1 MTVKIKK
8 LIKKRNKAWKRYDE
22 EPNFKRHGKYK
33 DLRNKVTKE
42 IRTRRKMF
50 EESLAR
56 KIKEQPKAFYSY
68 VRSKTKTKERVG
80 PLLNNDGI
88 VTNNK
93 KEMSGLLNEFFAS
106 VFTKEDKRN
115 IPELIL
121 REEDNQPIRVESN
134 YSDIEITEEG
144 VLKVIKGLKANKTG
158 GVDDLNSSYLM
169 GIAEVIAAPLTE
181 IYRKSLEEGDIPND
195 WKKANITPI
204 FKKGAKSN
212 RENYRPVSLTSHVC
226 KIMEKIVVNG
236 LNRHLEKNKL
246 IEESQHGF
254 RNKKSC
260 LTNLLEFVNETA
272 ISLDEGKPVDI
283 IYLDF
288 KKAFDTVPHK
298 RLYAKLK
305 AHGVEGRILNWIKE
319 WLNNRRQRVVLNGE
333 KSEWAEV
340 ESGVPQGSVLGPV
353 LFTIY
358 INDID
363 QGIKNTIKKFAD
375 DTKLIGK
382 AGSEEEVNSI
392 KEDLKKL
399 HKWTEDWQMKFNA
412 DKCKVLHLGRQ
423 NREGQYNLEGVELE
437 KIAEEKDLGVYVEK
451 NFKVGKQCTKA
462 AAKGNQILGLI
473 ARTFVTR
480 SREVIMSLYK
490 TLVRPHL
497 EYCVQAWRPHLKKDI
512 EKIEKVQRRAT
523 RMMMGSRELDY
534 ESRLRKVGLTT
545 LETRRLRADMI
556 EVYKIVNGMEGITEA
571 KMFKRDGGGRRGHK
585 FKLYKKRVR
594 LDIAKYTFANRVCTP
609 WNNLPKTVVEA
620 TSVDMFKGKLDNYLR
635 VNLGMI

>member
-1 MTVKIKK
+1 M
-8 LIKKRNKAWKRYDE
+8 
-22 EPNFKRHGKYK
+22 
-33 DLRNKVTKE
+33 
-42 IRTRRKMF
+42 
-50 EESLAR
+50 
-56 KIKEQPKAFYSY
+56 
-68 VRSKTKTKERVG
+68 
-80 PLLNNDGI
+80 
-88 VTNNK
+88 
-93 KEMSGLLNEFFAS
+93 
-106 VFTKEDKRN
+106 
-115 IPELIL
+115 
-121 REEDNQPIRVESN
+121 
-134 YSDIEITEEG
+134 
-144 VLKVIKGLKANKTG
+144 
-158 GVDDLNSSYLM
+158 
-169 GIAEVIAAPLTE
+169 
-181 IYRKSLEEGDIPND
+181 
-195 WKKANITPI
+195 
-204 FKKGAKSN
+204 
-212 RENYRPVSLTSHVC
+212 
-226 KIMEKIVVNG
+226 
-236 LNRHLEKNKL
+236 
-246 IEESQHGF
+246 
-254 RNKKSC
+254 
-260 LTNLLEFVNETA
+260 
-272 ISLDEGKPVDI
+272 
-283 IYLDF
+283 
-288 KKAFDTVPHK
+288 
-298 RLYAKLK
+298 
-305 AHGVEGRILNWIKE
+305 EGRILNWIKE

-571 KMFKRDGGGRRGHK
+571 KMFKRDEGGRRGHK